1 MEQESSGGTIEEELC
16 HQLQFEHCQ
25 SQPFCI
31 EAYACDVGLGAVLTQ
46 NGRLIAYL
54 SKALG
59 VKNAAKST
67 YEKELMDILMA
78 ISRWRHYG
86 STICDK
92 NRSTEFQV
100 PSKN

>member
-1 MEQESSGGTIEEELC
+1 MEEESSGGMIEEELC

-31 EAYACDVGLGAVLTQ
+31 EAYACDVGLGAVFTQ
-46 NGRLIAYL
+46 NGRLIPYL

-67 YEKELMDILMA
+67 YDKEVIDIFMA
-78 ISRWRHYG
+78 ISRTLGVNH
-86 STICDK
+86 
-92 NRSTEFQV
+92 F
-100 PSKN
+100 